1 MLVKSAVVDCQK
13 SALMI
18 LMCVRYVIHDYS
30 AMYLSLLPLLTLLLL
45 LPLSQPQIHVCMHFS
60 VIRPAP
66 ARENRSDL
74 NRHGVAIKWC
84 VKWTILLT
92 PVTRVLKPFS
102 SVVDKKSPA
111 PLRIIANNLGV
122 YINEVAFML
131 GTCIGPFLHHL

>member
-13 SALMI
+13 SALTI

-74 NRHGVAIKWC
+74 NRRGLAIKWC
-84 VKWTILLT
+84 VDYPVDTSDTSFEAFFQRSGQEIASTIEDH
-92 PVTRVLKPFS
+92 RQQ
-102 SVVDKKSPA
+102 
-111 PLRIIANNLGV
+111 LGCV
-122 YINEVAFML
+122 YK
-131 GTCIGPFLHHL
+131 